1 MLTFY
6 QPYEGYSTMARKGA
20 PPMPPKLV
28 AGTLGLD
35 FANTAEWHASAR
47 PHESLKRYEDLVAW
61 CRRSDLLDGARA
73 ERLLREARRRPS
85 AANAVLRQATGLRE
99 AIYRLVVGLLRGS
112 PPAPPDLDAF
122 NRALASA
129 LRRSRVVAERGG
141 LAWTWVR
148 DDRAL
153 DAMLWPIAESAAELL
168 TSERW
173 RRIGQCADD
182 RGCGWLFLDTTRNR
196 SRRWCAMGDCG
207 NRAKARRHYLRT
219 HGRRATRRS

>member
-1 MLTFY
+1 MTRSEATPIPPALL
-6 QPYEGYSTMARKGA
+6 AGA
-20 PPMPPKLV
+20 LC
-28 AGTLGLD
+28 LD
-35 FANTAEWHASAR
+35 FANTTEWHASAR
-47 PHESLKRYEDLVAW
+47 PHESLTSYEDLLAW
-61 CRRSDLLDGARA
+61 SRRACLLDAASA
-73 ERLLREARRRPS
+73 ERLLREARRRPG
-85 AANAVLRQATGLRE
+85 AARVVLRRATGLRE
-99 AIYRLVVGLLRGS
+99 IIYRVVVRLLRGGR
-112 PPAPPDLDAF
+112 PEPADLGAF
-122 NRALASA
+122 NRALSSS

-153 DAMLWPIAESAAELL
+153 DAMLWPIVESAAELV
-168 TSERW
+168 TSARR

-207 NRAKARRHYLRT
+207 NRAKARRHYQRT